1 MSRTHTHTAAQQ
13 RQGAP
18 ACRQSA
24 NVGPPA
30 ERHQSAS
37 VVPLLRRCKQDS
49 SGCACLAW
57 YTALWVCSVTYRR
70 CFATNAPHCGHEQTC
85 PPTADVTQPLHHQS
99 CSKHRLSRGAA
110 KKCCRLHNDLSP
122 ACWSSRW
129 QIVQGSNPITAEG
142 STLRSLV
149 FAGRAGVHCTM
160 SVRVTYECTHWHLL
174 LQLHCQ
180 PTRSWLRRTSQG
192 KALGNQI
199 R

>member
-1 MSRTHTHTAAQQ
+1 MQARFEWMCMSGMVH
-13 RQGAP
+13 
-18 ACRQSA
+18 C
-24 NVGPPA
+24 
-30 ERHQSAS
+30 
-37 VVPLLRRCKQDS
+37 PLGLQCDLPKVLCNECTSLRAR
-49 SGCACLAW
+49 
-57 YTALWVCSVTYRR
+57 
-70 CFATNAPHCGHEQTC
+70 ETC
-85 PPTADVTQPLHHQS
+85 PPQSRCSTAIASPELFKAQV
-99 CSKHRLSRGAA
+99 SRGAA

>member
-57 YTALWVCSVTYRR
+57 YTALWVC
-70 CFATNAPHCGHEQTC
+70 
-85 PPTADVTQPLHHQS
+85 PPIAGKRNIPSPKQMYHSHIASPELFKAQV
-99 CSKHRLSRGAA
+99 SRGAA

-129 QIVQGSNPITAEG
+129 QIVQGSNPITTEG

-180 PTRSWLRRTSQG
+180 PGCAELLRG
-192 KALGNQI
+192 KL
-199 R
+199 